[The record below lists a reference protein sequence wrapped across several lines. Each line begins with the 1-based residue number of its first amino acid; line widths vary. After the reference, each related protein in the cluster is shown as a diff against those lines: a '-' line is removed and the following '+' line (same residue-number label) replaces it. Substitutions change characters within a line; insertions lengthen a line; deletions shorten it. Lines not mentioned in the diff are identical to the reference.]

1 MEDYLEKERVQA
13 DAANHLVI
21 LVHGINT
28 RASWMGKIKPAL
40 ERAGFLVALTT
51 YGKYGTSR
59 FLSPFRNSRKAA
71 VESVAADIR
80 TARQA
85 HKLARG
91 SEPTRMSV
99 ISHSFGTYVVGKI
112 LTDYP
117 EFSWHRVVFCGS
129 IVAKDFSFQ
138 QALKRF
144 DQPLLIEN
152 GTRDYW
158 PALAASAGWGYSSVG
173 STGLNRPV
181 VAARWHKGFRHRD
194 FLTETFC
201 NKFWTPFLQ
210 GKKPRRPDTAAEMP
224 ASIRAITWV
233 PLRWLPVILFSAALS
248 FVLWQF
254 ETKILRVART
264 DSAIENLCTNYS
276 AFCANASQ
284 TPEECFHGL
293 GRCNSSVEEQPITIV
308 CIKGR
313 LCSIKN

>member
-1 MEDYLEKERVQA
+1 MEDYLEKERA
-13 DAANHLVI
+13 DATNHLVI

-40 ERAGFLVALTT
+40 ERAGFLVAPTT
-51 YGKYGTSR
+51 YGKYGTPR
-59 FLSPFRNSRKAA
+59 FLSPFRNSKKAI
-71 VESVAADIR
+71 ECVAEDIR

-91 SEPTRMSV
+91 SEPTHMSV

-129 IVAKDFSFQ
+129 LVAKDFCLQ

-144 DQPLLIEN
+144 DQPLLIES

-173 STGLNRPV
+173 STDDNRLAV
-181 VAARWHKGFRHRD
+181 VTRWHKDFRHSD
-194 FLTETFC
+194 FLTEAFC
-201 NKFWTPFLQ
+201 KKFWTPFLQ
-210 GKKPRRPDTAAEMP
+210 GNKPKRPDRTAEMP
-224 ASIRAITWV
+224 TSIRAITWL
-233 PLRWLPVILFSAALS
+233 PLRWLPVILLLATLS
-248 FVLWQF
+248 FALWHF
-254 ETKILRVART
+254 GIKALRLART
-264 DSAIENLCTNYS
+264 DSAIESLCTNYS
-276 AFCANASQ
+276 AFCANAAQ
-284 TPEECFHGL
+284 TPEECFRGL
-293 GRCNSSVEEQPITIV
+293 GRCNPSVEEQPITIV
-308 CIKGR
+308 CMKGK